1 MRWWCLRKNAES
13 QANKIFTIHEA
24 KIWALGLHQWYRV
37 TSLLASA
44 KRSRIELMKLPIHA
58 ARSNVSMRLY
68 SLESGTSIGPV
79 LLVMFRLV
87 LAYFSL
93 FSLTEHYWI
102 SRNQPTSRLFH
113 QPNQPIRINLP
124 LLRAPQT
131 VVPLFGRWS
140 QDSYAARPLLVTIWI
155 REDVKIQVIVHGGVL
170 GLTTEYGKE
179 GRKNRLHHVGS
190 VIHNSQSFSHRLR
203 CSFQSHSNPLPLHVQ
218 KKKKSPSPS
227 LHTRTQA
234 PKNASPIGFGSFS
247 MGHRAS

>member
-68 SLESGTSIGPV
+68 SLESGTSIG
-79 LLVMFRLV
+79 
-87 LAYFSL
+87 
-93 FSLTEHYWI
+93 
-102 SRNQPTSRLFH
+102 
-113 QPNQPIRINLP
+113 INLP

-170 GLTTEYGKE
+170 GLTTEDGKE
-179 GRKNRLHHVGS
+179 GRKNRLHHVGP
-190 VIHNSQSFSHRLR
+190 VIHNSQSFLPQASLQL
-203 CSFQSHSNPLPLHVQ
+203 SEPL
-218 KKKKSPSPS
+218 KSPSPS